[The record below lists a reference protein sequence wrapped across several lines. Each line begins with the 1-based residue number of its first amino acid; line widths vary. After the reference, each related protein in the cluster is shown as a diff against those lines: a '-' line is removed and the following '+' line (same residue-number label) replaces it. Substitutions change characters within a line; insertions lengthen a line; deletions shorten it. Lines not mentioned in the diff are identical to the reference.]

1 MNAIEIK
8 ETLKSGGAVFGM
20 MLTASRSPRWAKTY
34 AQSGL
39 DYIIIDTEHTPRSR
53 SEVAD
58 LLAAFET
65 TNVAPIVR
73 IPIPS
78 SHYVTMN
85 LDAGAQGILA
95 PYCETIE
102 EVKETVAAAKWRPL
116 KGEIVKQ
123 VIEKNVFPSTASKE
137 YLEQRNANTI
147 CIIGI
152 ESVPAIENLNNILD
166 IDGIDAIFVGP
177 NDLSISLGVPNEY
190 EHPIYEEALEKIID
204 ICTKKNTPVMI
215 HHQTVELTKRW
226 LSKGVKFVLHST
238 DTREIHNA
246 IQSDFSNIKESVGTI
261 ESAET
266 I

>member
-8 ETLKSGGAVFGM
+8 ETLKNGGAVFGM

-53 SEVAD
+53 SEVSD
-58 LLAAFET
+58 LLTAFEA
-65 TNVAPIVR
+65 TNIAPIVR

-85 LDAGAQGILA
+85 LDAGAEGILA

-116 KGEIVKQ
+116 KGKIVKQ

-137 YLEQRNANTI
+137 YLEKRNANTI

-215 HHQTVELTKRW
+215 HHQTIELTKRW
-226 LSKGVKFVLHST
+226 LAKGAKFVLHST
-238 DTREIHNA
+238 DTRGIHNA
-246 IQSDFSNIKESVGTI
+246 IQSDFSNIKESVETN
-261 ESAET
+261 ESSET

>member
-152 ESVPAIENLNNILD
+152 ESVPAIENLNKILD

>member
-1 MNAIEIK
+1 
-8 ETLKSGGAVFGM
+8 
-20 MLTASRSPRWAKTY
+20 
-34 AQSGL
+34 
-39 DYIIIDTEHTPRSR
+39 
-53 SEVAD
+53 
-58 LLAAFET
+58 
-65 TNVAPIVR
+65 
-73 IPIPS
+73 
-78 SHYVTMN
+78 MN
-85 LDAGAQGILA
+85 LDAGAEGILA

-116 KGEIVKQ
+116 KGKIVKQ

-137 YLEQRNANTI
+137 YLEKRNANTI

-215 HHQTVELTKRW
+215 HHQTIELTKRW
-226 LSKGVKFVLHST
+226 LAKGAKFVLHST
-238 DTREIHNA
+238 DTRGIHNA
-246 IQSDFSNIKESVGTI
+246 IQSDFSNIKESVETN
-261 ESAET
+261 ESSET

>member
-116 KGEIVKQ
+116 KGDAVRRLVDTGEHIS
-123 VIEKNVFPSTASKE
+123 EDTRA
-137 YLEQRNANTI
+137 YLEERNKNSVV
-147 CIIGI
+147 IIGI
-152 ESVPAIENLNNILD
+152 ESVRAVNNLEEILKVEG
-166 IDGIDAIFVGP
+166 IDGIFVGP
-177 NDLSISLGVPNEY
+177 NDMSISLGIPDQYDKPEY
-190 EHPIYEEALEKIID
+190 KDTVKKVIDTSEAHGI
-204 ICTKKNTPVMI
+204 PVLV
-215 HHQTVELTKRW
+215 HHQTAD
-226 LSKGVKFVLHST
+226 LSSYWIEQGARFVLHTT
-238 DTREIHNA
+238 DRRILAEGYR
-246 IQSDFSNIKESVGTI
+246 SDFKRLRDVAKGLE
-261 ESAET
+261 
-266 I
+266 

>member
-8 ETLKSGGAVFGM
+8 EPLKNGGAVFGM

-53 SEVAD
+53 SEVSD

-65 TNVAPIVR
+65 TNIAPIVR

-85 LDAGAQGILA
+85 LDAGAEGILA

-116 KGEIVKQ
+116 KGKIVKQ

-137 YLEQRNANTI
+137 YLEKRNANTI

-226 LSKGVKFVLHST
+226 LAKGAKFVLHST
-238 DTREIHNA
+238 DTRGIHNA
-246 IQSDFSNIKESVGTI
+246 IQSDFSNIKESVETN
-261 ESAET
+261 ESSET

>member
-65 TNVAPIVR
+65 TNIAPIVR

-204 ICTKKNTPVMI
+204 ICTKKDTPVMI

-238 DTREIHNA
+238 DTRAIHNA
-246 IQSDFSNIKESVGTI
+246 IQSDFSNIKESVNTI

>member
-65 TNVAPIVR
+65 TNIAPIVR

-204 ICTKKNTPVMI
+204 ICTKKDTPVMI

-238 DTREIHNA
+238 DTRAIHNA
-246 IQSDFSNIKESVGTI
+246 IQSDFSNIKESVNTI
-261 ESAET
+261 DSAET

>member
-204 ICTKKNTPVMI
+204 ICTKKDTPVMI

-238 DTREIHNA
+238 DTRAIHNA
-246 IQSDFSNIKESVGTI
+246 IQSDFSNIKESVNTI